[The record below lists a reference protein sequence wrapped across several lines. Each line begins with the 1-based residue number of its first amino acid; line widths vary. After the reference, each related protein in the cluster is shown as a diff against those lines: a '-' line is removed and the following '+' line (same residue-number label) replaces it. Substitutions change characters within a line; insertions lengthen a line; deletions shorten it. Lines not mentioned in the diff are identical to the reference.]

1 MAEST
6 GEPPFSTERAESLC
20 SDILSEVSKA
30 VIASEP
36 FLESLL
42 VGVLSKQ
49 HVLVEDVP
57 GTGKTLTARTIAE
70 TVGLEFNRIQFT
82 PDMLPADITGSNVF
96 NEQEREFEFA
106 HGPVFSNIILAEDIN
121 RAPPKT
127 QSALIEAMQEKE
139 ISVGGETMALPE
151 PFFVLASQN
160 PIEEE
165 GTFPLPTSQMDRFTI
180 KTDMGYP
187 DREGERELVD
197 RRLAR
202 MQSTP
207 TVDQHFEANTI
218 MALQQM
224 PEYVHVEDE
233 IREYLIEIVRA
244 TRTHDGVDVGISLRG
259 LQRLLEAARARAV
272 IRGRSYVVPDD
283 VKLLAEP
290 VLAHRLVLNSAALV
304 GDTTKEAVIQDILE
318 EIAVPRMD
326 AL

>member
-1 MAEST
+1 
-6 GEPPFSTERAESLC
+6 
-20 SDILSEVSKA
+20 
-30 VIASEP
+30 
-36 FLESLL
+36 
-42 VGVLSKQ
+42 
-49 HVLVEDVP
+49 
-57 GTGKTLTARTIAE
+57 
-70 TVGLEFNRIQFT
+70 
-82 PDMLPADITGSNVF
+82 
-96 NEQEREFEFA
+96 
-106 HGPVFSNIILAEDIN
+106 
-121 RAPPKT
+121 
-127 QSALIEAMQEKE
+127 
-139 ISVGGETMALPE
+139 
-151 PFFVLASQN
+151 
-160 PIEEE
+160 
-165 GTFPLPTSQMDRFTI
+165 MDRFTI

-218 MALQQM
+218 IALQQM

-233 IREYLIEIVRA
+233 IREYLIEIVRS

-304 GDTTKEAVIQDILE
+304 GDTTKEAVIQEILE